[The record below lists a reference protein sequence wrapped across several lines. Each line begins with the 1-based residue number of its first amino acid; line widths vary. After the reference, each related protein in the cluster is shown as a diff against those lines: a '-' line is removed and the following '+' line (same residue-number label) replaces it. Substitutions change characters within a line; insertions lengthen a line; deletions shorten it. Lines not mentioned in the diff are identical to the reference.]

1 MMNKSVERQTPIDDP
16 SAVGCSSNKSVKC
29 QEPRDDPSADVGVM
43 SVTFV
48 EGQIPDAFC
57 GSLQDDPSFSV
68 GTSGASKTSV
78 YSHKNIEF
86 YAFRDEP
93 YGIYK

>member
-1 MMNKSVERQTPIDDP
+1 
-16 SAVGCSSNKSVKC
+16 
-29 QEPRDDPSADVGVM
+29 M

-93 YGIYK
+93 YRIYK